1 MSCSACGQEINDED
15 KVTEQPCCDIKYH
28 TACGILKIAQHMYSY
43 NTCHCD
49 CGALLYEHSPHYE
62 ETDESIAASVEAIR
76 AKPGAAAEIK
86 LIKKTH
92 TEENKAQKE
101 FTKVLREKQTDFKEA
116 VATHIEAIKHIKTT
130 MTNTIKQTDEYKK
143 LNRIKKRRAILENKF
158 KATHDASRHHMRKI
172 LGYARW
178 GPVWY
183 TRYCTPVYMIR
194 RRFRIKL

>member
-1 MSCSACGQEINDED
+1 MSCSACGQEINDEE
-15 KVTEQPCCDIKYH
+15 KVMEQPCCAIKYH
-28 TACGILKIAQHMYSY
+28 SACGILKIAEQMYSY
-43 NTCHCD
+43 NTCNCA
-49 CGALLYEHSPHYE
+49 CGALLYQHVPSYE
-62 ETDESIAASVEAIR
+62 ETEEAVLAAVEAIR
-76 AKPGAAAEIK
+76 AKPGAADEIK

-101 FTKVLREKQTDFKEA
+101 YAKILREKKVDFKEA
-116 VATHIEAIKHIKTT
+116 VATHVEAIKNIKAT

-158 KATHDASRHHMRKI
+158 KTTHDASRHQMRKI

-178 GPVWY
+178 GPIWY
-183 TRYCTPVYMIR
+183 SRYCTPLYMIR